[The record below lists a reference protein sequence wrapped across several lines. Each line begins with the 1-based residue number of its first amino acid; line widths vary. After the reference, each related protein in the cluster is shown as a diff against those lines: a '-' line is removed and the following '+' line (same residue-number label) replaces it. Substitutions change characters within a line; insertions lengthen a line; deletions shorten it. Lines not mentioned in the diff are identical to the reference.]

1 MGDQSFTDLAVRLI
15 GSLAV
20 VVGLLLLIART
31 VNRRFAAPHGAAVQV
46 VHRQAIGRGQSVAV
60 VSVGGRV
67 LVLGTTEQQVTLLT
81 EVEPD
86 EVGLTLAPEQPT
98 PGEDDAAATPAGPT
112 GAVAPANLAQ
122 LPGAL
127 AGSLLSPQTWRQAA
141 AAISRRPQRT
151 AGTATGPTGRTTE
164 LTEPTEPSGPTEP
177 TDFAAVLAS
186 APLPDE
192 RAS

>member
-31 VNRRFAAPHGAAVQV
+31 VNRRFAAPNGAAVQV

-86 EVGLTLAPEQPT
+86 EVGLTLTPEQPALT
-98 PGEDDAAATPAGPT
+98 PGEDDAPAAA
-112 GAVAPANLAQ
+112 AAPANLAQ

-141 AAISRRPQRT
+141 AAISRRPRKPAT
-151 AGTATGPTGRTTE
+151 AAPVVLDKTGDAGT
-164 LTEPTEPSGPTEP
+164 